1 MTSPFG
7 GDMANPMDQPQGPSS
22 LGYWLGGLLIAGGI
36 IGGIAWGWISFS
48 SFLDA
53 IDDFERVP
61 VGEVSTIELDEGDYV
76 VYAERGGSGEPLSLF
91 LNDVRMRPAGQ
102 EGADEIEF
110 ETYVSEFSYDFG
122 NHTGRA
128 QLTFEIDEAGGYDVR
143 VGGGS
148 GTTATT
154 AAFGPSVANDLVSAI
169 VGGFVIAGIGIVL
182 GIILLIVT
190 GVRRRKFR
198 QRGWLDAWN
207 GPGGAGGAPQP
218 GIWNPP
224 PPAGPGAWSGNPP
237 PPAGYP
243 PPPPV

>member
-7 GDMANPMDQPQGPSS
+7 WDGANPMDPPQGPSS

-36 IGGIAWGWISFS
+36 IGGIVWGWMSFS

-61 VGEVSTIELDEGDYV
+61 VGEISTIQLDDGDYV
-76 VYAERGGSGEPLSLF
+76 VYAERGGGEAVSLF
-91 LNDVRMRPAGQ
+91 VDDVRMRPAGQ

-110 ETYVSEFSYDFG
+110 EPYVSELTYDFG

-128 QLTFEIDEAGGYDVR
+128 QMTFAIDETGEYDVR
-143 VGGGS
+143 VGGGP

-154 AAFGPSVANDLVSAI
+154 AAFGPSIARDLVAAI

-182 GIILLIVT
+182 GIILLVVT

-198 QRGWLDAWN
+198 QRAWLGAWN
-207 GPGGAGGAPQP
+207 GPGGAPQP
-218 GIWNPP
+218 GPWNPP
-224 PPAGPGAWSGNPP
+224 PPASPGAWSDNPP

-243 PPPPV
+243 PPPTA

>member
-1 MTSPFG
+1 MTGPFG
-7 GDMANPMDQPQGPSS
+7 GDVANPMDQPQGPSS

-36 IGGIAWGWISFS
+36 IGGIVWSWMSFS

-61 VGEVSTIELDEGDYV
+61 VGEINTIQLDEGDYV
-76 VYAERGGSGEPLSLF
+76 VYAERGGGEAVSLF
-91 LNDVRMRPAGQ
+91 LNEVRMRPAGQ

-110 ETYVSEFSYDFG
+110 DAYVSEFTYDFG

-128 QLTFEIDEAGGYDVR
+128 QLTFAVDEAGDYDVR
-143 VGGGS
+143 VGDGP

-190 GVRRRKFR
+190 GVRRRRHR

-207 GPGGAGGAPQP
+207 GPGGGPGAPQP
-218 GIWNPP
+218 GTWNPP
-224 PPAGPGAWSGNPP
+224 PPAGPDAWAGNPP
-237 PPAGYP
+237 PPANYP
-243 PPPPV
+243 PPPPA